1 MLDNN
6 ENDNKKRFLNT
17 ILERKKK
24 RMKMNMN
31 ELLL

>member
-17 ILERKKK
+17 ILERKK
-24 RMKMNMN
+24 RMKMNTN